1 MDFMI
6 GTIDAKRLRKDLL
19 SYYRKNKN
27 LRSQTVRNEMYAL
40 EVANE
45 QQLIAVAKKE
55 GLDVRKY
62 LR

>member
-6 GTIDAKRLRKDLL
+6 GTIDAKRLRNDILAH
-19 SYYRKNKN
+19 YRKTKN

-40 EVANE
+40 EAANE

-55 GLDVRKY
+55 GMDIRRY

>member
-55 GLDVRKY
+55 GFDVRKY
-62 LR
+62 LY

>member
-1 MDFMI
+1 MDLMI

-19 SYYRKNKN
+19 EHYRKNKN
-27 LRSQTVRNEMYAL
+27 LRSQTVRNEMYSL

-55 GLDVRKY
+55 GLDVRRY